1 MKRLLFTCLILSST
15 VEALPKNAMAN
26 LLAGVG
32 LSSLAIYCA
41 SLLKPAYQMEKKPM
55 VNKKVNGA
63 ENVSALQF
71 KGYHIAVN
79 ADNDI
84 YHYHL
89 LSSQVNLAEAA
100 REIGFAHVMCS
111 QDAKK
116 QRKCYL
122 AELHI
127 NAAQRYKG
135 LGSLLLQETL
145 ADVKQRTKAKEVNL
159 FASAAPGTDQKKLEH
174 FYEKNGGCQIR
185 KQPVEFVFNLRDNK
199 I

>member
-1 MKRLLFTCLILSST
+1 MKRLLFPLLIFAT
-15 VEALPKNAMAN
+15 TTDALPKNSVAN
-26 LLAGVG
+26 LLAGIG
-32 LSSLAIYCA
+32 LSSLAVYCA
-41 SLLKPAYQMEKKPM
+41 SLVKPSYGMEKKPM
-55 VNKKVNGA
+55 VNKKVDVTQNA
-63 ENVSALQF
+63 AAVQF

-89 LSSQVNLAEAA
+89 LSSQVNLAEVA

-145 ADVKQRTKAKEVNL
+145 ADVKQRTKAKEINL
-159 FASAAPGTDQKKLEH
+159 FASATPGTSQERLEH
-174 FYEKNGGCQIR
+174 FYTKNGGYQR
-185 KQPVEFVFNLRDNK
+185 SKQPVEFVFNLDNK